1 MLPLMDVAE
10 VTKRYKRTTAV
21 EQVSFSIMP
30 GEALGLVGESGCG
43 KSTLA
48 NMILGLLEPTSGTI
62 FFQGTPLEKMR
73 KRERLDYR
81 RRVQLILQDTK
92 ASLNPGRKI
101 RQCIAEPLHNY
112 ERLSKAE
119 EIRVVGELMEQVG
132 LRPEDMERY
141 PNSFS
146 GGQRQRVAIARAL
159 ALGPELL
166 VLDEA
171 TSSLD
176 VSVQAQIL
184 NLLRALKQDT
194 GMSYLII
201 SHDLG
206 VVRYLSDRILV
217 MNGGRL
223 VEQLEAD
230 DLENAAD
237 PYTRMLIRSVPD
249 IQNRIL

>member
-1 MLPLMDVAE
+1 MLPLMDVAK
-10 VTKRYKRTTAV
+10 VTKRYKNTTAV
-21 EQVSFSIMP
+21 DQVSFSVMP
-30 GEALGLVGESGCG
+30 DEALGLVGESGCG

-48 NMILGLLEPTSGTI
+48 NMILGLTEPTAGTI
-62 FFQGTPLEKMR
+62 FFQGIPLGKMR
-73 KRERLDYR
+73 KEERLDYR
-81 RRVQLILQDTK
+81 RRVQLIFQDTK
-92 ASLNPGRKI
+92 ASLNPGRTI
-101 RQCIAEPLHNY
+101 RQSIAEPLHNY

-119 EIRVVGELMEQVG
+119 EIRAVGRLMEQVG
-132 LRPEDMERY
+132 LHPEDMERF
-141 PNSFS
+141 PDSFS

-184 NLLRALKQDT
+184 NLLRDLKRGT
-194 GMSYLII
+194 GMSYLVI